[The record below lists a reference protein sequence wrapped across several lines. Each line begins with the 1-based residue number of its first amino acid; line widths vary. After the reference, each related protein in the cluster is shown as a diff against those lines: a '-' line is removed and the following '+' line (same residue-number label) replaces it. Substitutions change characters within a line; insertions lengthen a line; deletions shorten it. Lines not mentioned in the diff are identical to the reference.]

1 MWSLSREEANGV
13 PGNYCKFLA
22 AAFKDACVH
31 CHCSCARA
39 RASSFGADDDLP
51 PANYFDYKHVIIL
64 EIQSRAMKA
73 KLKPKDYLSEEN
85 LSWFL
90 SPTSG
95 KLLIVPKGEKT
106 DEEHTAAAE
115 EDLDDEKETFFSV
128 KSCFSHCSG
137 ESGVLFKEH
146 MKHSVLEEFCHC
158 EGWPFGLG
166 RKALMLPPLPS
177 SPSDSWTWHKRN
189 LSAAK
194 LYSITI

>member
-1 MWSLSREEANGV
+1 MWSFAHEEASRV
-13 PGNYCKFLA
+13 PSNYCKFLA
-22 AAFKDACVH
+22 AAIKDACVN

-39 RASSFGADDDLP
+39 RASSSFGADDDAL
-51 PANYFDYKHVIIL
+51 PANDFDYKHVIIL

-73 KLKPKDYLSEEN
+73 KLRPKDSLFMEN

-106 DEEHTAAAE
+106 TDEEDKE
-115 EDLDDEKETFFSV
+115 EDADDEKETFFSV
-128 KSCFSHCSG
+128 NSCFSHCSG
-137 ESGVLFKEH
+137 ESGILFRDFV
-146 MKHSVLEEFCHC
+146 KHSVLEEFCHC

-194 LYSITI
+194 PYSMVI